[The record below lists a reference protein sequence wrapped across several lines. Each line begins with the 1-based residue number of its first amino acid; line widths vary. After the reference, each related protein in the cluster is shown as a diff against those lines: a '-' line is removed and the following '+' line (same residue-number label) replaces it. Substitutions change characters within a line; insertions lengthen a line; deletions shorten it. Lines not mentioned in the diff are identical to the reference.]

1 MLAELPHIGSI
12 IAGDQPDRVRRL
24 LRTLMATAEER
35 ARRYASVRAG
45 TITEYRRIAAQP
57 HEPRILVLLDGFS
70 AFRQQYEMLDGGKW
84 WDAFATLAADGRPL
98 GIHVILTA
106 DRPTALPARL
116 SSVVQRRLTLRLAD
130 DNEYTLAGVERGIL
144 TPESPPGRALMSH
157 AELHVA
163 VLGGSPGIT
172 AQAQAIAHLAATMRR
187 QQVAA
192 AAPVEQLPEIVRLS
206 ELPETAGRRP
216 VIGLADD
223 NLGPVGF
230 RPEGV
235 FLVSGPPGSGRTTAV
250 ATVVLALGRADP
262 TAVLVFFGSK
272 RSPLIGLGTWQQV
285 GTDPAEVAEAAAKL
299 EQMVSRDSA
308 PGVRVAVVIEG
319 IADFLGG
326 PADMPLASLIKTLV
340 NHGHLVVAEA
350 ETSALGQSWPLLNA
364 AKSARSGLAL
374 QPEQADGLMVYK
386 TDFPKSRRSE
396 FPAGRGLL
404 VENGHV
410 RLAQIAIPE

>member
-1 MLAELPHIGSI
+1 
-12 IAGDQPDRVRRL
+12 
-24 LRTLMATAEER
+24 
-35 ARRYASVRAG
+35 
-45 TITEYRRIAAQP
+45 
-57 HEPRILVLLDGFS
+57 
-70 AFRQQYEMLDGGKW
+70 
-84 WDAFATLAADGRPL
+84 
-98 GIHVILTA
+98 
-106 DRPTALPARL
+106 
-116 SSVVQRRLTLRLAD
+116 
-130 DNEYTLAGVERGIL
+130 
-144 TPESPPGRALMSH
+144 
-157 AELHVA
+157 
-163 VLGGSPGIT
+163 
-172 AQAQAIAHLAATMRR
+172 MRR

-192 AAPVEQLPEIVRLS
+192 AAPIEQLPDIVRLS
-206 ELPETAGRRP
+206 ELPATAARRP

-235 FLVSGPPGSGRTTAV
+235 FLISGPPGSGRTTAV

-262 TAVLVFFGSK
+262 AAVPVFFGSK
-272 RSPLIGLGTWQQV
+272 QSPLIGLGTWQQV

-308 PGVRVAVVIEG
+308 PAVRVAVVIEG

-326 PADMPLASLIKTLV
+326 PADMPLASLIKALV
-340 NHGHLVVAEA
+340 HHGHLVVAES